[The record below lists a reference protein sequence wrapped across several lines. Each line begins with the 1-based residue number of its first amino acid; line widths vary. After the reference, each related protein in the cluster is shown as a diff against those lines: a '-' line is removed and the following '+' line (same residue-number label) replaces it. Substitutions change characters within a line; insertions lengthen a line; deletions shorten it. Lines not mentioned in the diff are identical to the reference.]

1 MTLKKENSMTAESEN
16 FKKVLEDFFEG
27 TSYKLFLTLLLV
39 ASIFTIG
46 IELSTNNAEG
56 LAYFAYIFNRLVVVV
71 FAVEMIAR
79 VAAHGFSFFKDP
91 WHIFDFIVILV
102 SVFTF
107 GGYFQLLRA
116 FRLFWLLRLVSF
128 FPQFQHVVD
137 AIGKAIPQMLSTA
150 FLLFIAIYIFALV
163 GMSCFSTDS
172 PELYGTVWKSM
183 SSIAQSVIMPHTWS
197 EQLTE
202 LNKITPYAWVF
213 VIPMV
218 IILNFLLLQLILGI
232 IIGALMH
239 QHQEDEQVAK
249 HLFLE
254 RWLKNQHTSEEIQQN
269 TTAETKMIL
278 HEISLLHKEIKDLK
292 KL

>member
-1 MTLKKENSMTAESEN
+1 MIAESKN
-16 FKKVLEDFFEG
+16 FRKVLENFFESSG
-27 TSYKLFLTLLLV
+27 YKLFLTVLII

-46 IELSTNNAEG
+46 IELSLDRQEG
-56 LAYFAYIFNRLVVVV
+56 FAHVAYIFNRLVVVI
-71 FAVEMIAR
+71 FAVEMVAR
-79 VAAHGFSFFKDP
+79 VTAHGFSFFKDP
-91 WHIFDFIVILV
+91 WHIFDFIIILV

-163 GMSCFSTDS
+163 GMSCFSADN

-197 EQLTE
+197 EQLAE
-202 LNKITPYAWVF
+202 LSKITPYAWVF
-213 VIPMV
+213 IIPMV

-232 IIGALMH
+232 IIGALMR
-239 QHQEDEQVAK
+239 QHTEDEQAAK
-249 HLFLE
+249 HLFFEKWLE
-254 RWLKNQHTSEEIQQN
+254 NQHTPEEVWQN
-269 TTAETKMIL
+269 TSAETKMIL
-278 HEISLLHKEIKDLK
+278 HKISLLHKEIKDLK
-292 KL
+292 KP

>member
-1 MTLKKENSMTAESEN
+1 MTAESKN
-16 FKKVLEDFFEG
+16 FRKILEDFFEG
-27 TSYKLFLTLLLV
+27 SGYKIFLTTLIII
-39 ASIFTIG
+39 SIFTIG
-46 IELSTNNAEG
+46 IELSTDKLEG
-56 LAYFAYIFNRLVVVV
+56 FAHVAYIFNRLVVVV
-71 FAVEMIAR
+71 FAVEMVAR
-79 VAAHGFSFFKDP
+79 VIAHGVSFFKDP
-91 WHIFDFIVILV
+91 WHVFDFIIILV

-163 GMSCFSTDS
+163 GMSCFSADN

-202 LNKITPYAWVF
+202 LSKITPYAWIF
-213 VIPMV
+213 IIPMV

-232 IIGALMH
+232 IIGALMR
-239 QHQEDEQVAK
+239 QHKEDEQAAK
-249 HLFLE
+249 HLFFEKWLE
-254 RWLKNQHTSEEIQQN
+254 NQHTPEEVRQN
-269 TTAETKMIL
+269 TSAETKMIL
-278 HEISLLHKEIKDLK
+278 HKISLLHKEIKDLK
-292 KL
+292 KP